1 MEIYE
6 NKKNCVDIDNNRRVE
21 VSEVTHLR
29 EINKGRDQWW
39 EEIEYNNISV
49 LYVISFQISDVLNII
64 FILKQMN
71 KLPKSIVRARKQ

>member
-6 NKKNCVDIDNNRRVE
+6 NKKNCVDIDNRRVE

-29 EINKGRDQWW
+29 EINKKRDQWW

-49 LYVISFQISDVLNII
+49 FYVISS
-64 FILKQMN
+64 
-71 KLPKSIVRARKQ
+71 